1 MSVTSTSPLL
11 SLFIHG
17 AKIGIFTFC
26 LRKRGDFFARKRV
39 FSAFG
44 KFLCQIIF
52 SFVEFSVYLWSEI
65 QKQFF
70 YPYEA
75 SRRAIIIDQ
84 KESCRTRIRSSIK
97 YKKNNRMKEL
107 AKYVSVLTMFAGVAV
122 LVIPFFTNST
132 SNFNLLLGVVLMLN
146 GFLGHIYV
154 NNMKRGTL
162 VSNIIWGVAL
172 LVVPFFVYYFAK
184 RVAYS
189 EEDFDVYN

>member
-1 MSVTSTSPLL
+1 
-11 SLFIHG
+11 
-17 AKIGIFTFC
+17 
-26 LRKRGDFFARKRV
+26 
-39 FSAFG
+39 
-44 KFLCQIIF
+44 
-52 SFVEFSVYLWSEI
+52 
-65 QKQFF
+65 
-70 YPYEA
+70 
-75 SRRAIIIDQ
+75 
-84 KESCRTRIRSSIK
+84 
-97 YKKNNRMKEL
+97 MKEL